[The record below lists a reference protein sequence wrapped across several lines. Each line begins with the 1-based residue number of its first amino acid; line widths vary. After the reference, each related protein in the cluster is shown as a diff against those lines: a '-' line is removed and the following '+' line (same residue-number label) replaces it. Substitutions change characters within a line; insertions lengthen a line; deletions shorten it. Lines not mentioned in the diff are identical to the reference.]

1 MKRTACSIATV
12 VLAGCSRFSGCFSKE
27 EAAKKEEATV
37 QGTPAFLFSEA
48 AQEQAHLVAAYL
60 VTKGVRYE
68 QVYGTNY
75 KSDSGELT
83 LIYQPEGNAGDYTDD
98 QFIAAFESASGFSV
112 LYYDYGLDGIPDMI
126 SDVQETSPVIPLE
139 VYSPEDQQVQV
150 NMYRT
155 ILSTV
160 ESMIQKSE
168 DVDALK
174 KVGPQ

>member
-12 VLAGCSRFSGCFSKE
+12 VLAGCSRLSGCFSKQ
-27 EAAKKEEATV
+27 EAAPA
-37 QGTPAFLFSEA
+37 TPAVSEISEV

-60 VTKGVRYE
+60 VTKGDRYE

-98 QFIAAFESASGFSV
+98 QFLAAFESASGFSV
-112 LYYDYGLDGIPDMI
+112 LYYDYGVDGTPDKI

-139 VYSPEDQQVQV
+139 VYSPEDQQVHV

-155 ILSTV
+155 ILSTA
-160 ESMIQKSE
+160 ESMIQKS
-168 DVDALK
+168 DDIDALK